1 MRAIIALEETGI
13 DVPKDVSISGID
25 GILFSFL
32 VRPAL
37 TTIRVPREQLGETAF
52 AALDKML
59 KLKRQR
65 GAEYVV
71 ETELVVRKS
80 TSPERKFALRQK
92 ATLLAQHD
100 VET

>member
-1 MRAIIALEETGI
+1 MRAIIDLEETGI

-52 AALDKML
+52 AALGKLL

-71 ETELVVRKS
+71 ETELVVRTS
-80 TSPERKFALRQK
+80 TALERKFALRQQ
-92 ATLLAQHD
+92 A
-100 VET
+100 